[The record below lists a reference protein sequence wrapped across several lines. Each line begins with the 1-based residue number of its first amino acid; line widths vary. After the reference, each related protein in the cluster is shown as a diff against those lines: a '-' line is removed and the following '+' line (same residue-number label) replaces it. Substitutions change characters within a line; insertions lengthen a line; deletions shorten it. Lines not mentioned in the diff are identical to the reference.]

1 MKIAVIKLGARITW
15 DTDGA
20 VAPGEAIS
28 ICKALARGGAEVHV
42 FTKILKKDTLHPS
55 LHWHNIGEDHDASK
69 MDLVVVING
78 NVNFFGGQED
88 VEQILNYKLINST
101 RAFVCYIMCD
111 PYLPFQQIWANVNK
125 KQTEGKWN
133 SKWTREE
140 LLINRAHLYVL
151 SQPYATEKVW
161 EDWDK
166 IKSESRVMVAD
177 FFHFPMERFPLL
189 NDWLPPNPTPSV
201 DLLYGGTHR
210 GGRRIP
216 NLYKWYWNLPPDI
229 STELYGNIALDD
241 FIEHPKVG
249 PKASADVLKSDYPRA
264 PKFAGKV
271 KYDQVLPKQNTGLA
285 HLVTGDPDYEPLDII
300 PQRTYEN
307 IAAGNVVFV
316 DANMDPSRRIYPKG
330 TLANEFLYVATQDEL
345 VERLR
350 AIKQDPA
357 LRQQILAEQ
366 IAATNWDADKFCKDL
381 VAKLKWKCT

>member
-1 MKIAVIKLGARITW
+1 MKIAVIKLGSRITW

-55 LHWHNIGEDHDASK
+55 LHWHNIGEDHDASG

-78 NVNFFGGQED
+78 NVNFFGGVED
-88 VEQILNYKLINST
+88 VEQILNYKLINTT
-101 RAFVCYIMCD
+101 RAYVCYIMCD
-111 PYLPFQQIWANVNK
+111 PYLPFQQIWANVKK
-125 KQTEGKWN
+125 KQDEGKWN
-133 SKWTREE
+133 SKWTRDQ
-140 LLINRAHLYVL
+140 LLIDKMHLYVL

-161 EDWDK
+161 EDWEK
-166 IKSESRVMVAD
+166 IKSESRVNVAD

-189 NDWLPPNPTPSV
+189 NEWLKPAEQPAV

-216 NLYKWYWNLPPDI
+216 NLYKWYCGLPDDI
-229 STELYGNIALDD
+229 SVELYGNIAQSD
-241 FIEHPKVG
+241 FEEHPKVG
-249 PKASADVLKSDYPRA
+249 KLPVKRYPT
-264 PKFAGKV
+264 FTGKV
-271 KYDQVLPKQNTGLA
+271 KYDQVLPKQNTALA

-316 DANMDPSRRIYPKG
+316 DAAMDESRRIYPAG
-330 TLANEFLYVATQDEL
+330 TLAHDFLYVKDQDEF

-350 AIKQDPA
+350 QVKADPE
-357 LRQQILAEQ
+357 LRAGLIQAQIE
-366 IAATNWDADKFCKDL
+366 ATNFDADEFCKSL
-381 VAKLKWKCT
+381 VKKLEWKCT